1 MNIDRTV
8 KEYLDN
14 GNIISLEM
22 ASILSQSGA
31 RQSLYKTLLDQ
42 PLAPFRN
49 LLLLAL
55 DHEVAFRNAL
65 FNGECEDPDDH
76 YEGIYRCAFLLY
88 RAGDVADT
96 LPLWSAK
103 HINMDVGSSLG
114 AEYFLGAGVVD
125 TMAYLDGWSDPDAIA
140 IFEYIN
146 EFLSYDDEGGWSCRE
161 QWELER
167 MDNIRQA

>member
-1 MNIDRTV
+1 MNINQAV

-14 GNIISLEM
+14 GNIISPGIT
-22 ASILSQSGA
+22 SILNQSGE
-31 RQSLYKTLLDQ
+31 RQALYKVLLDQ

-55 DHEVAFRNAL
+55 DHEVEFRNEL
-65 FNGECEDPDDH
+65 YNSKCEDPHDH

-114 AEYFLGAGVVD
+114 AEYFLGAGVAG
-125 TMAYLDGWSDPDAIA
+125 TTAFLDGWSDPDAVA

-146 EFLSYDDEGGWSCRE
+146 EFLSYEEGGWSCRE

-167 MDNIRQA
+167 MENIRQA

>member
-1 MNIDRTV
+1 MNVNQAI

-14 GNIISLEM
+14 GNIISPGIV
-22 ASILSQSGA
+22 AILSQSSE
-31 RQSLYKTLLDQ
+31 RQSLYKALLDQ

-55 DHEVAFRNAL
+55 DHEVAFRSAL

-114 AEYFLGAGVVD
+114 AEYFLGGGVAE
-125 TMAYLDGWSDPDAIA
+125 TIAFLDGWSDPDAVA
-140 IFEYIN
+140 ILDYLS
-146 EFLSYDDEGGWSCRE
+146 EFLSYEEGEWTYRE
-161 QWELER
+161 QWERER
-167 MDNIRQA
+167 VDNILQE